1 MAALTSVL
9 VVDDDAEVRDLA
21 GAALGDCEVRTA
33 ASGEEA
39 LREVAGRQPD
49 VLILDTVMPGM
60 PGLRVL
66 ELLRADPATADLPV
80 ILLTA
85 GPREPEADQ
94 GYEMGAEDCMV
105 KPLRPLELARRVAAA
120 AARARPA

>member
-1 MAALTSVL
+1 MTSVL

-21 GAALGDCEVRTA
+21 GYALRDCEVRTA

-39 LREVAGRQPD
+39 LREVAGRRPD

-66 ELLRADPATADLPV
+66 ELLRADPPTADLPV
-80 ILLTA
+80 ILLTS
-85 GPREPEADQ
+85 GSREPQVDQ
-94 GYEMGAEDCMV
+94 GFEMGAEECLI
-105 KPLRPLELARRVAAA
+105 KPLRPLELARRVTAV
-120 AARARPA
+120 AARRKPA